1 MHHAGNLLRACEYD
15 LARRVSSIK
24 TQISDTV
31 KEQLLKVEKRKEE
44 LMSEGEFRKM
54 ELDERQDYFRKSD
67 KVAGALQHIRAE
79 LTRALR
85 HEDLVKM
92 HPHSIQLLTEASSDI
107 IAKTSSILQRR
118 TFTCKK
124 PSELQEHFGVM
135 GQVVDNTDI
144 HLSCCSFPRPEY
156 VAFAGEPF
164 SVKALVRNSQGQAL
178 SEAALKVSSIQIW
191 ATRIEGGFSPAAP
204 VLVPISGY
212 SKGEVRAH
220 VQCTEAAVFLLEIR
234 LDSPRPLP
242 KLQGYELID
251 DLRTCS
257 PLNAKLLVYGCR
269 SITFGDVHS
278 SPKGFIRPCLSYSI
292 EHIAYTHVKLRSGKL
307 GRILS
312 ISVSLGKS

>member
-107 IAKTSSILQRR
+107 VAKTTSLTRR
-118 TFTCKK
+118 MTFTCKK
-124 PSELQEHFGVM
+124 PSELESHLGVM
-135 GQVVDNTDI
+135 GTVVDNTDI
-144 HLSCCSFPRPEY
+144 DLSSCSFSYLGCYTR
-156 VAFAGEPF
+156 FAGDELSF
-164 SVKALVRNSQGQAL
+164 TVIVRSGRGQPL
-178 SEAALKVSSIQIW
+178 PERALKVS
-191 ATRIEGGFSPAAP
+191 
-204 VLVPISGY
+204 
-212 SKGEVRAH
+212 
-220 VQCTEAAVFLLEIR
+220 
-234 LDSPRPLP
+234 
-242 KLQGYELID
+242 
-251 DLRTCS
+251 
-257 PLNAKLLVYGCR
+257 
-269 SITFGDVHS
+269 
-278 SPKGFIRPCLSYSI
+278 
-292 EHIAYTHVKLRSGKL
+292 
-307 GRILS
+307 
-312 ISVSLGKS
+312 